1 MVQSMTGYGRGEV
14 QKDDFSFTIEIKTVN
29 HRYAELA
36 MRLPRFLNPVEN
48 RIRKQILDQ
57 LLRGRIDVFITAS
70 YTGTEG
76 RRVKIDKGLVKAYYD
91 SLKDMAQMLSIP
103 AENLGNQ
110 QEILFIAGCDQVM
123 VPEDTE
129 VDLETLWP
137 LMENAVQQAIQ
148 RCLAMRQLEG
158 DHISQDVANRIA
170 LIGQQLAQV
179 EARAPQTVAEYERRL
194 REKIQALLDEA
205 GAGKLDPAG
214 ILQETA
220 VYADRVNVTEEIVR
234 LHSHLQQFTQM
245 LHEEKPVG
253 RRMDFLVQEMNRE
266 ANTIASKAGDAQII
280 QVIVD
285 MKGEI
290 EKVREQIQNIQ

>member
-1 MVQSMTGYGRGEV
+1 
-14 QKDDFSFTIEIKTVN
+14 
-29 HRYAELA
+29 
-36 MRLPRFLNPVEN
+36 
-48 RIRKQILDQ
+48 
-57 LLRGRIDVFITAS
+57 
-70 YTGTEG
+70 
-76 RRVKIDKGLVKAYYD
+76 
-91 SLKDMAQMLSIP
+91 
-103 AENLGNQ
+103 
-110 QEILFIAGCDQVM
+110 
-123 VPEDTE
+123 
-129 VDLETLWP
+129 
-137 LMENAVQQAIQ
+137 
-148 RCLAMRQLEG
+148 MRQLEG

>member
-1 MVQSMTGYGRGEV
+1 M
-14 QKDDFSFTIEIKTVN
+14 
-29 HRYAELA
+29 
-36 MRLPRFLNPVEN
+36 
-48 RIRKQILDQ
+48 
-57 LLRGRIDVFITAS
+57 
-70 YTGTEG
+70 
-76 RRVKIDKGLVKAYYD
+76 
-91 SLKDMAQMLSIP
+91 
-103 AENLGNQ
+103 
-110 QEILFIAGCDQVM
+110 
-123 VPEDTE
+123 
-129 VDLETLWP
+129 
-137 LMENAVQQAIQ
+137 
-148 RCLAMRQLEG
+148 
-158 DHISQDVANRIA
+158 
-170 LIGQQLAQV
+170 
-179 EARAPQTVAEYERRL
+179 
-194 REKIQALLDEA
+194 DEA